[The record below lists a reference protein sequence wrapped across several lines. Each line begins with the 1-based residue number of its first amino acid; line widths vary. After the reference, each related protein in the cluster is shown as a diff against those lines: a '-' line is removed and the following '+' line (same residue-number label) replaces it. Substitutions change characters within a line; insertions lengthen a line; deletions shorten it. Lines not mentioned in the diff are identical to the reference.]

1 MYKSKN
7 LFYGEE
13 KMFNIIPQPV
23 SILINQSEKG
33 FTLHT
38 GTTISPYPFTEDL
51 INFSKKQFGKKI
63 IMHEDTG
70 EERSIILKLDDSI
83 EHEEGYTIKCENRRV
98 FINAK
103 TESGLFYGLQT
114 LKQMLLQTEGKLPHV
129 EIMDYPRFAYRGY
142 MLDCGRYFYTVDEVK
157 RIVDLM
163 ALHKLN
169 VLHWHLTEDQGWRV
183 EIKKYPLLTEK
194 GSKRSHTNF
203 NHRPHGGYYTQEE
216 IKEIVAY
223 CHERK
228 IKVIPEFDVPGHM
241 VAAISCYPYLSCLDR
256 DLEVATHW
264 GVKHDILC
272 AGKESSYQF
281 VYDVL
286 DELIELF
293 PDKVIHIGGDEA
305 VKMRWKNCPHCQKA
319 IQEKGLKDED
329 DLQMYFMTKV
339 NEYIESKGYSSI
351 MWNYDTA
358 GGTEELSE
366 NIAWNVCGMG
376 KDDKLIREE
385 LKRGRK
391 MINTKCYPYYFDFP
405 YGWNTLKMVCNDD
418 GALTESDEE
427 TLGIE
432 AQMWTEYVP
441 NMKRLEFLTFPRL
454 GAMAENA
461 WAEKGYPS
469 FSTFV
474 HKAPDYYRL
483 LDFYK
488 VQYAPLKKACPS
500 FIYKHASSL
509 WFKRRV
515 FHWEGLHNLI
525 DDKKAEREAAVLKAE
540 LEKNKK
546 G

>member
-1 MYKSKN
+1 
-7 LFYGEE
+7 
-13 KMFNIIPQPV
+13 MFNIIPQPV
-23 SILINQSEKG
+23 SILINQDKKG
-33 FTLHT
+33 FTLHA
-38 GTTISPYPFTEDL
+38 GTIISPYPFAEEFIAFVRKTL
-51 INFSKKQFGKKI
+51 NKKVFF
-63 IMHEDTG
+63 HEDTG
-70 EERSIILKLDDSI
+70 EERSIILKIDDSI
-83 EHEEGYTIKCENRRV
+83 EHDEGYKIKCENRRV

-103 TESGLFYGLQT
+103 TEAGLFYGLQT
-114 LKQMLLQTEGKLPHV
+114 LKQMLLQTNGKIPYV
-129 EIMDYPRFAYRGY
+129 EITDYPRFSYRGY

-157 RIVDLM
+157 RVVDFM

-203 NHRPHGGYYTQEE
+203 NHKPHGGYYTQEQ

-241 VAAISCYPYLSCLDR
+241 VAAIACYPELSCLNR
-256 DLEVATHW
+256 KLEVATHW

-272 AGKESSYQF
+272 AGKESSYKF

-293 PDKVIHIGGDEA
+293 PDKIIHIGGDEA
-305 VKMRWKNCPHCQKA
+305 VKMRWEHCPHCQKA
-319 IQEKGLKDED
+319 ITENNLKNEDE
-329 DLQMYFMTKV
+329 LQMFFMSKV
-339 NEYIESKGYSSI
+339 NDYLNSKGCSSV
-351 MWNYDTA
+351 MWNYDMT
-358 GGTEELSE
+358 GDTEKLNP
-366 NIAWNVCGMG
+366 NISWTVCGMS
-376 KDDKLIREE
+376 DDKE
-385 LKRGRK
+385 LLKKELTRGRK
-391 MINTKCYPYYFDFP
+391 MINTSCYPYYFDFP
-405 YGWNTLKMVCNDD
+405 YGWNTLKMVCEND
-418 GALTESDEE
+418 GALTENDEE
-427 TLGIE
+427 TWGIE

-469 FSTFV
+469 FSTFL
-474 HKAPDYYRL
+474 HKAPDYYKL
-483 LDFYK
+483 LDVYD
-488 VQYAPLKKACPS
+488 VNYASLKKACPS

-515 FHWEGLHNLI
+515 LHWQGLHNLI
-525 DDKKAEREAAVLKAE
+525 DDKNAVKEAAKI
-540 LEKNKK
+540 K

>member
-1 MYKSKN
+1 MY
-7 LFYGEE
+7 
-13 KMFNIIPQPV
+13 NIIPQPI
-23 SILINQSEKG
+23 SIFINQSQKG

-38 GTTISPYPFTEDL
+38 GTIISPYPFVEDL
-51 INFSKKQFGKKI
+51 IEFSKKQFGKKI

-83 EHEEGYTIKCENRRV
+83 EHEEGYRINCENRRV

-103 TESGLFYGLQT
+103 TETGLFYGVQT
-114 LKQMLLQTEGKLPHV
+114 LKQMLLQTDGKIPHV
-129 EIMDYPRFAYRGY
+129 EVVDYPRFAYRGY

-203 NHRPHGGYYTQEE
+203 NNKPHGGYYTQDEVR
-216 IKEIVAY
+216 EIVAY

-241 VAAISCYPYLSCLDR
+241 VSAISCYPYLSCLDR
-256 DLEVATHW
+256 DLPVATHW

-286 DELIELF
+286 DELMELF

-305 VKMRWKNCPHCQKA
+305 VKMRWKNCPHCQKV
-319 IQEKGLKDED
+319 IQKKGLKDED
-329 DLQMYFMTKV
+329 ELQMYFMSKV
-339 NEYIESKGYSSI
+339 NEYLESKGYSSI
-351 MWNYDTA
+351 MWNYDTN
-358 GGTEELSE
+358 GGTEKLTPDIS
-366 NIAWNVCGMG
+366 WNVCGMG

-418 GALTESDEE
+418 GALTENDEE

-461 WAEKGYPS
+461 WAEKGYPT

-474 HKAPDYYRL
+474 HKAPDYYKL
-483 LDFYK
+483 LDVYD
-488 VQYAPLKKACPS
+488 VNYAPLKKACPS

-525 DDKKAEREAAVLKAE
+525 DDKKAEREAANLKAE